1 MSDRPSLRRSN
12 IATAKLGQTDVHV
25 SLSSWGGEPKE
36 VFIDIDYREGSPVR
50 EMLRA
55 LSIGASRALQQ
66 GVRLPDILKDWRRI
80 NGQPGVV
87 TECDGVVFAQSIPD
101 LAAQMLERMALDELT
116 GG

>member
-1 MSDRPSLRRSN
+1 MRPGFRRSQ
-12 IATAKLGQTDVHV
+12 IASATLGQTDVHV
-25 SLSSWGGEPKE
+25 TLSCWNGEPKE
-36 VFIDIDYREGSPVR
+36 VFIDLDYREGSPVR

-55 LSIGASRALQQ
+55 LSICASRALQS

-101 LAAQMLERMALDELT
+101 LAAQMLVRMALDELT